1 MRDVTQFFT
10 TWQPTVNSPSQMN
23 NELRLWCI
31 VLGESVDEPL
41 FRLTLRDDDTVSEL
55 KQSIRRE
62 IPGYDTLN
70 KPLLYKPRKLTPIAL
85 EDTLQERVEKDIEN
99 FAAPLTKSAAGLRD
113 LFPKSEAV
121 SVDRLHIIVKFPV
134 DDGNGQPP
142 YKRARLA
149 GPDPKQELKG
159 FYYSPKDDEWIF
171 HLHQKLWN
179 RQDLRSQVFRT
190 VRLTYPDYGLL
201 EKQLSELFPER
212 QEGRY
217 EAAFEGAL
225 SVKRDFL
232 ASINTGR
239 NVVAKENEDDNDDEL
254 RSLFSATLNYLDL
267 HSLGLKKPP
276 PQMPSLLFIR
286 QEYEDLSRILDNLP
300 INGGNSAMIAGQPGI
315 GKTLYLY
322 FRLIQSIVSGIGCLF
337 RTIGGSVY
345 HVAESITVVDEW
357 SGGPIIAFCD
367 LDGKSEP
374 PRFLTESKK
383 IQIIAASSPGGAGEK
398 WLDTVGDSPY
408 IRKLISTLWS
418 QQELILTGL
427 FLNSHDLLYPR
438 LQETTTYFGY
448 NPRICFRASRSPQIF
463 TENLA
468 VVRTK
473 IVTFAREHLD
483 KQSLLIETFTNNM
496 ISHSVFDI
504 SPKNN

>member
-159 FYYSPKDDEWIF
+159 GS
-171 HLHQKLWN
+171 
-179 RQDLRSQVFRT
+179 RC
-190 VRLTYPDYGLL
+190 
-201 EKQLSELFPER
+201 
-212 QEGRY
+212 
-217 EAAFEGAL
+217 
-225 SVKRDFL
+225 
-232 ASINTGR
+232 
-239 NVVAKENEDDNDDEL
+239 
-254 RSLFSATLNYLDL
+254 FSM
-267 HSLGLKKPP
+267 S
-276 PQMPSLLFIR
+276 
-286 QEYEDLSRILDNLP
+286 
-300 INGGNSAMIAGQPGI
+300 
-315 GKTLYLY
+315 
-322 FRLIQSIVSGIGCLF
+322 
-337 RTIGGSVY
+337 
-345 HVAESITVVDEW
+345 
-357 SGGPIIAFCD
+357 
-367 LDGKSEP
+367 
-374 PRFLTESKK
+374 TE
-383 IQIIAASSPGGAGEK
+383 
-398 WLDTVGDSPY
+398 V
-408 IRKLISTLWS
+408 
-418 QQELILTGL
+418 
-427 FLNSHDLLYPR
+427 
-438 LQETTTYFGY
+438 
-448 NPRICFRASRSPQIF
+448 
-463 TENLA
+463 
-468 VVRTK
+468 
-473 IVTFAREHLD
+473 
-483 KQSLLIETFTNNM
+483 
-496 ISHSVFDI
+496 
-504 SPKNN
+504 